1 MGNCNQDTDSQNE
14 CVKFEAIKFELDN
27 NMKVQHSEWNKKKQ
41 NHAQNNI
48 IFADRQEQ
56 QKPNNYNS

>member
-1 MGNCNQDTDSQNE
+1 MGNCNQNTDSQNE
-14 CVKFEAIKFELDN
+14 CVKFELDN
-27 NMKVQHSEWNKKKQ
+27 NMKVKHYKWNKKKQ

-48 IFADRQEQ
+48 IFEDRQEQ